1 MYLISP
7 VVGLVLLPK
16 IPEIQVDEENDE
28 TDGVLDDR
36 NSFDVGSCFVE
47 GLVKET
53 LFLRLTN
60 DEVVAVQAVVVPA
73 VVGDAVVAVFAVDL
87 LLLVDD
93 VGDDVVVV

>member
-36 NSFDVGSCFVE
+36 NSFDVGSGFVE
-47 GLVKET
+47 GLVEET
-53 LFLRLTN
+53 FFLRLTN
-60 DEVVAVQAVVVPA
+60 DEVVAV
-73 VVGDAVVAVFAVDL
+73 VVGDAVAAFDVDL